1 MRMNHSIPAIGLIG
15 SRLCG
20 LLVAIAAVGAVAQGG
35 IPDVAPAASTAPPGN
50 VISVA
55 RGDVQEVMPTVGTLA
70 PRKTAQL
77 GSQVAGR
84 VEEVF
89 VDVGDVVKAKQELV
103 KLDPKFF
110 QIELDLRLAELQA
123 AKVRAD
129 QSRSTLKRHQEI
141 SEKNAQA
148 ISVQAVDEARSA
160 SELALAQLAQSQQAL
175 LEAEERLKES
185 VIRAPFDGVVTER
198 LVDPGDPVTTT
209 FVTQV
214 MKIEQL
220 DLLELLFTLPQEVFG
235 QVHEGTSVQFQVNG
249 VPELIGQGTVD
260 RVFPSLDEATRS
272 FRCRVVFDNPGL
284 RFRPGMLMQVYAVL
298 REAKGVL
305 SVPKGSILQRGDAE
319 AVRVAVEKGFEERA
333 VKVGLRGLEQ
343 VEITEGLAEG
353 EKVLLLNPAG
363 NNDGAPAR

>member
-1 MRMNHSIPAIGLIG
+1 MRRISSIPATGL
-15 SRLCG
+15 SALRFCG
-20 LLVAIAAVGAVAQGG
+20 IAFAIAAGAAVAEESA
-35 IPDVAPAASTAPPGN
+35 PPVAPATPGN
-50 VISVA
+50 VISVT

-84 VEEVF
+84 VEAVM
-89 VDVGDVVKAKQELV
+89 VDVGDAVKVEQELV

-110 QIELDLRLAELQA
+110 QIELDLRQAELKA
-123 AKVRAD
+123 ATIRAD
-129 QSRSTLKRHQEI
+129 QSKSTLKRHQEI
-141 SEKNAQA
+141 SVKNPQA

-160 SELALAQLAQSQQAL
+160 SELSLAQLVQAQQAL

-185 VIRAPFDGVVTER
+185 IIRAPFDGVVTER

-220 DLLELLFTLPQEVFG
+220 DVLELLFTLPQEVFG
-235 QVHEGTSVQFQVNG
+235 QVHEGTPVQFQVNG
-249 VPELIGQGTVD
+249 VPELVGQGMVD
-260 RVFPSLDEATRS
+260 RVFPALDEATRS
-272 FRCRVVFDNPGL
+272 FRCRVIFDNPGL

-305 SVPKGSILQRGDAE
+305 FVPNGSIIRRGDAE
-319 AVRVAVEKGFEERA
+319 VVRVTTDKGFEERP
-333 VKVGLRGLEQ
+333 VKVGLRGLTQ
-343 VEITEGLAEG
+343 AEITEGLAEG
-353 EKVLLLNPAG
+353 EKVLLLDAG
-363 NNDGAPAR
+363 DNNVGAPAR